1 MRGKVYLQFSV
12 HHKLLEFRS
21 SRADGG
27 AGHLPRDDGSGAGAD
42 PHSGGSDA
50 GAVSEHDGSGTGA
63 FDSPRMSCRLTACA
77 PAWRFLRGRN

>member
-27 AGHLPRDDGSGAGAD
+27 AGHLPRDDGSGAGAN
-42 PHSGGSDA
+42 PHSSGSDA
-50 GAVSEHDGSGTGA
+50 GAVSEHAGSGTGA
-63 FDSPRMSCRLTACA
+63 FDFPRRAAIGSP
-77 PAWRFLRGRN
+77 PARQLGDFCW